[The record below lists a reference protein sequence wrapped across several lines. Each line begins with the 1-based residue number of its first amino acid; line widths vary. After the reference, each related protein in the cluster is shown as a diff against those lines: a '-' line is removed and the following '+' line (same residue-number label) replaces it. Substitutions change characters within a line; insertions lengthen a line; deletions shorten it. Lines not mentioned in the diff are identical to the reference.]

1 MQIIRQSDLECQ
13 DQSIEDQM
21 RPYPEERS
29 NFPWVDLDTI
39 DRPDYRPTGRETV
52 MRIDELTLYGRNHV
66 TNQCKLNR
74 MGPDVLFPA
83 LAFAARKHGDWE
95 KTKFKVIWQK
105 TKDGLLR
112 PRWQVKF
119 HCGEK
124 DGCRIVID
132 GPTGYNP
139 ISAGRMRPLF
149 GDSEYIPPTAATS
162 FVLKITPLHKW
173 NFDDYHSSLHHIVT
187 ALDTMGLDYG
197 IRRIGI
203 AFDTL
208 DADTAHLFRSAAA
221 LKHARIGRDKAGRA
235 LLRGY
240 VANKRKGD
248 RGYREGIRPIEEWE
262 TYYEGSHPENN
273 AKTAHRMDDFRP
285 AVGQCGSGK
294 INSIRRSEFAFHRS
308 FNEKKGLKSDPQGTW
323 ESIVDLVPVLIEQKI
338 GFYSLDH
345 DRIGKRL
352 RKEAPHLWRLW
363 ANRLK
368 KMGPLQAKQLL
379 TKHFHLSNEQARRYL
394 FPIECPLPIIDG
406 ISLSDRN
413 ISLNR
418 WGLLG
423 AARNILDSNYYK
435 RQAEEKRKNSAV
447 I

>member
-1 MQIIRQSDLECQ
+1 VSNTNLSRLASQESKIDDL
-13 DQSIEDQM
+13 M
-21 RPYPEERS
+21 RDKEPRHS
-29 NFPWVDLDTI
+29 VLWVDLDMI

-66 TNQCKLNR
+66 TNQCKLNQ

-83 LAFAARKHGDWE
+83 LAFAARKHCDWE
-95 KTKFKVIWQK
+95 KTKFKVVWQK
-105 TKDGLLR
+105 TKDGLLI

-132 GPTGYNP
+132 GPAGYNP
-139 ISAGRMRPLF
+139 ISDGRMRLLF
-149 GDSEYIPPTAATS
+149 GDSEYIPPLAATS

-173 NFDDYHSSLHHIVT
+173 NFDDYHSCVHDVLT

-197 IRRIGI
+197 VRRIGI

-208 DADTAHLFRSAAA
+208 DADIAHLFRSAAA
-221 LKHARIGRDKAGRA
+221 LKHARLGRDKAGRA

-240 VANKRKGD
+240 VAKKKKGD
-248 RGYREGIRPIEEWE
+248 RGYREGIRPIHEWE
-262 TYYEGSHPENN
+262 TYYEGSQADNN

-285 AVGQCGSGK
+285 AVGQCGPGK
-294 INSIRRSEFAFHRS
+294 INSIWRSEFAFHRS

-323 ESIVDLVPVLIEQKI
+323 ESIVDLIPTLIEQKI
-338 GFYSLDH
+338 GFYVLDH
-345 DRIGKRL
+345 DRLEKRL

-363 ANRLK
+363 ASRLK
-368 KMGPLQAKQLL
+368 DLGPLQAKQLL
-379 TKHFHLSNEQARRYL
+379 TNHFHLSNEQARRYL
-394 FPIECPLPIIDG
+394 IPIECPLPIIDG
-406 ISLSDRN
+406 INLSDRN

-423 AARNILDSNYYK
+423 PARNILDPKYYK
-435 RQAEEKRKNSAV
+435 RQAREKQANLRLA
-447 I
+447 